1 MRDFLAAIASRGTP
15 VADIQ
20 EGYISTA
27 SCLLAN
33 VSLQLGRT
41 LTWDP
46 QAGKVVGDEEANR
59 RLSRPYRAPWTHL
72 AVANT

>member
-1 MRDFLAAIASRGTP
+1 
-15 VADIQ
+15 VADIA
-20 EGYISTA
+20 EGYISTT

-46 QAGKVVGDEEANR
+46 QAGVVLGDEEANR
-59 RLSRPYRAPWTHL
+59 RLTRPYRAPWTHPV
-72 AVANT
+72 VANA

>member
-1 MRDFLAAIASRGTP
+1 
-15 VADIQ
+15 VADIA
-20 EGYISTA
+20 EGYISTT

-46 QAGKVVGDEEANR
+46 QGGKVLGDEEANR
-59 RLSRPYRAPWTHL
+59 RLTRPYRAPWTHP

>member
-1 MRDFLAAIASRGTP
+1 
-15 VADIQ
+15 VADIA
-20 EGYISTA
+20 EGYISTT

-46 QAGKVVGDEEANR
+46 QAGKVLGDEEANR
-59 RLSRPYRAPWTHL
+59 RLARPYRSPWTHP
-72 AVANT
+72 AAANA